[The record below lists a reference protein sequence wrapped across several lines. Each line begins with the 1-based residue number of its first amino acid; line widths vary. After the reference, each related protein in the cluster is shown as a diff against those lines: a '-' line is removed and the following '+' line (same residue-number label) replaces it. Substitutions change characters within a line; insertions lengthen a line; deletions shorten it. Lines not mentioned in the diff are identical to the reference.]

1 MAPDDHE
8 LEALARNVGEWLMSR
23 GLTLATAESCTGG
36 WIGKA
41 ITDVAGSS
49 AWFLGG
55 IVTYAD
61 DAKTA
66 LLAVPAALLAR
77 DGAVSESVVRAMAE
91 GAITATGA
99 HRAVAVSG
107 VAGPDGGTPDKP
119 VGTVWFAWAA
129 AGPRAS
135 TRSEARRFPGDREAV
150 RRLSVRHA
158 LAGVRET

>member
-1 MAPDDHE
+1 MAPDDRE
-8 LEALARNVGEWLMSR
+8 LEALARNVGDWLMSR

-61 DAKTA
+61 DAKVA

-99 HRAVAVSG
+99 HRSVAVSG

-119 VGTVWFAWAA
+119 VGTVCFAWAA
-129 AGPRAS
+129 AGSR
-135 TRSEARRFPGDREAV
+135 TRSEARRFPGDRESV